1 MRLLNEFLKLS
12 TEIITVANQNREKYE
27 GKPIRVQVNVCRYPE
42 ARENFGGLTLIDFG
56 AHLITFS
63 FFFSFNCFVLV
74 LRGRASLHKH

>member
-56 AHLITFS
+56 AHLIA
-63 FFFSFNCFVLV
+63 FFSSSFICIVLV
-74 LRGRASLHKH
+74 LRGMASLH